1 MTNNDQDPM
10 LERVKQELQS
20 GNDKLEAQVL
30 SRLNQARQKALAQA
44 PQAWWKPTWLGASV
58 VPAGTLAAV
67 VLAVAV
73 FFQTG
78 NQVAVPE
85 TVDDLEVLM
94 AEESLELYED
104 LEFYV
109 WLEEVEANA
118 G

>member
-1 MTNNDQDPM
+1 MTNKDQDPM
-10 LERVKQELQS
+10 LERIEQELQS
-20 GNDKLEAQVL
+20 GNDGLEAHVL
-30 SRLNQARQKALAQA
+30 SRLNQARQNALKQA
-44 PQAWWKPTWLGASV
+44 PKPWWKPARLGASFL
-58 VPAGTLAAV
+58 PAGTLAAA
-67 VLAVAV
+67 VLAAVV

-78 NQVAVPE
+78 SQVAVPD